1 MPRFAIIQVHAYLS
15 TVRRSRMSALD
26 YEPQFERARP
36 TTKNGD
42 DIMHRWFLPFL
53 SFFFSFFSFSLFFL
67 DFNVNP
73 DLETSRA
80 LNTCERGRR
89 SLSRFGCVCVC
100 GGGGR
105 EIARGDRRITKERMI
120 EDR

>member
-1 MPRFAIIQVHAYLS
+1 
-15 TVRRSRMSALD
+15 MSALD
-26 YEPQFERARP
+26 YELQFERARP

-53 SFFFSFFSFSLFFL
+53 SFFFFPFSFLFIFFIL

-80 LNTCERGRR
+80 LDTCEGGGVRYHG
-89 SLSRFGCVCVC
+89 VCV